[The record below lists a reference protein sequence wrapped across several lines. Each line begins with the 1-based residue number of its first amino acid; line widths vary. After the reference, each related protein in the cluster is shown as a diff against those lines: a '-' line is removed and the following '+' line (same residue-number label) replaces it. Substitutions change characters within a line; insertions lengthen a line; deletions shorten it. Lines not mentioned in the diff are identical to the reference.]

1 MTFPTNIPAV
11 TVWEKDI
18 SGRAPTY
25 IRHEYGA
32 SYWEDNQGQ
41 TNGRTEDNGIFLA
54 IPIGSMTDGYLPKK
68 DDKLLAGSS
77 VQSAPPQGALTVMR
91 VKDFRYGSQMMRHI
105 EVTAS

>member
-1 MTFPTNIPAV
+1 MFTNIPAA

-32 SYWEDNQGQ
+32 SYWEDNRGQ
-41 TNGRTEDNGIFLA
+41 TDGRSEDNAVFLA
-54 IPIGSMTDGYLPKK
+54 IPAGSMTDGYLPKK
-68 DDKLLAGSS
+68 DDKILADSN

-91 VKDFRYGSQMMRHI
+91 VKDFRYGSAQMQHI
-105 EVTAS
+105 EVTLK